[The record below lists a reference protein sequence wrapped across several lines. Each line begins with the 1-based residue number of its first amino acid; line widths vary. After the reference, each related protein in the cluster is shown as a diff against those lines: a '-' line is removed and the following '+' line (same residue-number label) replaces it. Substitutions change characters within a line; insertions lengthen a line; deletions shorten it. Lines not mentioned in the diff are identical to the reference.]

1 MLYTPL
7 TEGGPMYC
15 LMSARSTNAKSIFS
29 VMFDVVR
36 MTTLEC
42 LEDQVVAGKKI
53 CIKSNKICT
62 VRQMRTFACR
72 PFNLVQLGEDGVD
85 DSDCIRWLCA

>member
-1 MLYTPL
+1 MQYIPF

-42 LEDQVVAGKKI
+42 LEDRVVERNKSYI
-53 CIKSNKICT
+53 RSNKIYT
-62 VRQMRTFACR
+62 VRPMRTFAR
-72 PFNLVQLGEDGVD
+72 KPFNLVQLGENRIDN
-85 DSDCIRWLCA
+85 SDCIRRLCA